1 VQEENKIL
9 AGVLLQHEGEEQTE
23 VLVEELVVV
32 KQPTLRKLYQH
43 LTSMK
48 MKKSKFQ
55 TFLNKKRRHLA

>member
-23 VLVEELVVV
+23 VLVVV
-32 KQPTLRKLYQH
+32 KQQTLRKLYQH

-48 MKKSKFQ
+48 MKKSKFL

>member
-9 AGVLLQHEGEEQTE
+9 AGVLPHHEGEEQTE

-32 KQPTLRKLYQH
+32 KQQTLRKLYQH

-48 MKKSKFQ
+48 MKKSKFL

>member
-32 KQPTLRKLYQH
+32 KQQTLRKLYQH

-48 MKKSKFQ
+48 MKKSKFL